1 MHTHT
6 QKKLGK
12 EEQMKLKVS
21 KRREQDGNQYNRKQL
36 VKINEAKA
44 NSFRKINKID
54 VFSQFNQM
62 KREINNTYIKE
73 MILLLIRQT

>member
-44 NSFRKINKID
+44 NSLRKINKID